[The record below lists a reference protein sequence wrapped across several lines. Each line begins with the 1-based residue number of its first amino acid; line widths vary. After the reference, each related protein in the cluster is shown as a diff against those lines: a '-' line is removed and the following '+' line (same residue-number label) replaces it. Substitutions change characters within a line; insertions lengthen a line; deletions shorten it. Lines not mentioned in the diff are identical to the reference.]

1 MKNKTIFFCSE
12 CGNESSKWTGK
23 CLACGAW
30 NTMIEQK
37 VTKQSNPK
45 ISPAISTEAA
55 KPKKLSEIEII
66 EDDRISTGITEFDRV
81 LGGGIVK
88 GSLVLVGGD
97 PGIGKS
103 TLLLQMCQ
111 TIKSKSTILYTSGEE
126 SQKQIKIRADRLNVD
141 NPNLLFLSETNMT
154 DIENTIINI
163 KPEFLIID
171 SVQTIF
177 CPEIDSAP
185 GSVTQIREVTLNL
198 MRIAKSNNIS
208 VFLVGH
214 VTKEGAIAGPKI
226 LEHMVDCVLYFE
238 GESHHF
244 HRILRGVKNRFG
256 STNEIGVFEMCNNGL
271 AEVDNHSKMLLSEMP
286 NNVSGTTVTCTLEG
300 TRPILAEIQALT
312 TKTNY
317 PAPRRTASGVDYNK
331 MALIIAVLEKHAKLR
346 LSTYDIYVNVA
357 GGMRLYEPAI
367 DLSIAIA
374 IASSSMDFIM
384 PTDTVAIGEIGLT
397 GEIRSVTAID
407 KRITEAEKL
416 GFKRM
421 IIPAGNAKSVS
432 SSIVEIIPVKNINQA
447 LSIIKLMRNIL

>member
-1 MKNKTIFFCSE
+1 MMKNKIIFFCSE

-30 NTMIEQK
+30 NTMVEQK
-37 VTKQSNPK
+37 ITKQSSSKDLTIIQSEN
-45 ISPAISTEAA
+45 T
-55 KPKKLSEIEII
+55 KPKKLSEIEVT
-66 EDDRISTGITEFDRV
+66 DDERTSTGIAEFDRV

-111 TIKSKSTILYTSGEE
+111 TIKTSSTILYASGEE
-126 SQKQIKIRADRLNVD
+126 SQKQIKIRAERLNVT
-141 NPNLLFLSETNMT
+141 NPNIMFLSETNMT
-154 DIENTIINI
+154 EIENAISNV
-163 KPEFLIID
+163 KPDFLIID
-171 SVQTIF
+171 SVQTVF

-198 MRIAKSNNIS
+198 MKIAKTNNIS

-271 AEVDNHSKMLLSEMP
+271 AEVENPSKMLLSEMP
-286 NNVSGTTVTCTLEG
+286 ANVSGTTVTCTLEG

-317 PAPRRTASGVDYNK
+317 PAPKRTASGIDYNK
-331 MALIIAVLEKHAKLR
+331 MALIIAVLEKHSKLR
-346 LSTYDIYVNVA
+346 LSTQDIYVNVA
-357 GGMRLYEPAI
+357 GGMRLSEPAV

-374 IASSSMDFIM
+374 IASSCIDFVI

-416 GFKRM
+416 GFKR
-421 IIPAGNAKSVS
+421 IIVPAGNSKSNAS
-432 SSIVEIIPVKNINQA
+432 TTIEIIPVKNINQA
-447 LSIIKLMRNIL
+447 LNVFK

>member
-1 MKNKTIFFCSE
+1 MMKNKTMFFCSE

-23 CLACGAW
+23 CMACGAW
-30 NTMIEQK
+30 NTMVEQK
-37 VTKQSNPK
+37 VTKQIGNKVS
-45 ISPAISTEAA
+45 SSVSAEAST
-55 KPKKLSEIEII
+55 PKKLSEIEII
-66 EDDRISTGITEFDRV
+66 EDDRTSTGIVEFDRV

-88 GSLVLVGGD
+88 GSLILVGGD

-111 TIKSKSTILYTSGEE
+111 TIKTKSNILYTSGEE
-126 SQKQIKIRADRLNVD
+126 SQKQIKIRADRLKVD

-154 DIENTIINI
+154 NIENTITNV
-163 KPEFLIID
+163 KPDFLIID

-185 GSVTQIREVTLNL
+185 GSVIQIREVTLNL

-244 HRILRGVKNRFG
+244 HRVLRGVKNRFG
-256 STNEIGVFEMCNNGL
+256 STNEIGVFEMGNNGL
-271 AEVDNHSKMLLSEMP
+271 AEVDNPSKMLLSEMP
-286 NNVSGTTVTCTLEG
+286 DNVSGTTVTCTLEG

-331 MALIIAVLEKHAKLR
+331 MALIIAVLEKHANLN
-346 LSTYDIYVNVA
+346 LSTFDIYVNVA
-357 GGMRLYEPAI
+357 GGMRLAEPAI

-374 IASSSMDFIM
+374 IASSCKDFIM

-416 GFKRM
+416 GFKRI
-421 IIPAGNAKSVS
+421 IIPAGNAKTVS
-432 SSIVEIIPVKNINQA
+432 SSAIEIVPVKNIKQA
-447 LSIIKLMRNIL
+447 LDILR

>member
-1 MKNKTIFFCSE
+1 MKSKVVFFCSE
-12 CGNESSKWTGK
+12 CGSESSKWTGK

-37 VTKQSNPK
+37 VTKQNNNTKATTVLSAE
-45 ISPAISTEAA
+45 SS
-55 KPKKLSEIEII
+55 KPKRLSEIKII
-66 EDDRISTGITEFDRV
+66 EDERTSTGIREFDRV

-111 TIKSKSTILYTSGEE
+111 TIKTKSTILYTSGEE

-154 DIENTIINI
+154 DIENTIANV
-163 KPEFLIID
+163 KPDFLIID

-198 MRIAKSNNIS
+198 MKIAKSNNIS
-208 VFLVGH
+208 IFLVGH

-271 AEVDNHSKMLLSEMP
+271 AEVDNPSKMLLSEMP

-346 LSTYDIYVNVA
+346 LSTQDIYVNVA
-357 GGMRLYEPAI
+357 GGMRLNEPAI

-374 IASSSMDFIM
+374 IASSCMDFIM

-416 GFKRM
+416 GFKR
-421 IIPAGNAKSVS
+421 IIVPAGNAKSVS
-432 SSIVEIIPVKNINQA
+432 SSTIDIIPVKNINQA
-447 LSIIKLMRNIL
+447 LNVLK

>member
-12 CGNESSKWTGK
+12 CGNESYKWTGK
-23 CLACGAW
+23 CMACGAW

-37 VTKQSNPK
+37 VTKQSSQKTTANS
-45 ISPAISTEAA
+45 ITEVS
-55 KPKKLSEIEII
+55 KPKKLSEIEIT
-66 EDDRISTGITEFDRV
+66 DDERTSTGINEFDRV

-111 TIKSKSTILYTSGEE
+111 TIKTDSTILYTSGEE
-126 SQKQIKIRADRLNVD
+126 SQKQIKIRAERLSVT

-154 DIENTIINI
+154 EIENAISKVN
-163 KPEFLIID
+163 PDFLIID

-198 MRIAKSNNIS
+198 MRIAKTNNIS

-256 STNEIGVFEMCNNGL
+256 STNEIGVFEMCSNGL
-271 AEVDNHSKMLLSEMP
+271 AEVENPSKMLLSEMP
-286 NNVSGTTVTCTLEG
+286 ANVSGTTVTCTLEG

-317 PAPRRTASGVDYNK
+317 PAPKRTASGIDYNK
-331 MALIIAVLEKHAKLR
+331 MALIIAVLEKHSKLR
-346 LSTYDIYVNVA
+346 LSTQDIYVNVA

-367 DLSIAIA
+367 DLSIAVA
-374 IASSSMDFIM
+374 IASSCMDFLI

-416 GFKRM
+416 GFKK
-421 IIPAGNAKSVS
+421 IIVPAGNAKAVTS
-432 SSIVEIIPVKNINQA
+432 SSIEIVPVRNINQA
-447 LSIIKLMRNIL
+447 LNFFK

>member
-1 MKNKTIFFCSE
+1 MKSKVVFFCSE
-12 CGNESSKWTGK
+12 CGSESSKWTGK

-37 VTKQSNPK
+37 VTKQNNNTKATTVLSAE
-45 ISPAISTEAA
+45 SS
-55 KPKKLSEIEII
+55 KPKRLSEIKII
-66 EDDRISTGITEFDRV
+66 EDERTSTGIREFDRV

-111 TIKSKSTILYTSGEE
+111 TIKTKSTILYTSGEE

-154 DIENTIINI
+154 DIENTIANV
-163 KPEFLIID
+163 KPDFLIID

-198 MRIAKSNNIS
+198 MKIAKSNNIAI
-208 VFLVGH
+208 FLVGH

-271 AEVDNHSKMLLSEMP
+271 AEVDNPSKMLLSEMP

-317 PAPRRTASGVDYNK
+317 PAPRRTASGVDSNK

-346 LSTYDIYVNVA
+346 LSTQDIYVNVA
-357 GGMRLYEPAI
+357 GGMRLNEPAI

-374 IASSSMDFIM
+374 IASSCMDFIM
-384 PTDTVAIGEIGLT
+384 STDTVAIGEIGLT

-416 GFKRM
+416 GFKR
-421 IIPAGNAKSVS
+421 IIVPAGNAKSVS
-432 SSIVEIIPVKNINQA
+432 SSTIDIIPVKNINQA
-447 LSIIKLMRNIL
+447 LNVLK

>member
-1 MKNKTIFFCSE
+1 MKSKVVFFCSE

-37 VTKQSNPK
+37 VTKQNNIKST
-45 ISPAISTEAA
+45 ISVSSEYS

-66 EDDRISTGITEFDRV
+66 EDERTSTGIREFDRV
-81 LGGGIVK
+81 LGGGVVK

-111 TIKSKSTILYTSGEE
+111 TLKTKATILYTSGEE
-126 SQKQIKIRADRLNVD
+126 SQKQVKIRADRLKVD
-141 NPNLLFLSETNMT
+141 NPNLMFLSETNMT
-154 DIENTIINI
+154 EIENAISNI

-185 GSVTQIREVTLNL
+185 GSVTQIREVTLKL
-198 MRIAKSNNIS
+198 MNIAKSNNIS

-256 STNEIGVFEMCNNGL
+256 STNEIGVFEMCNSGL
-271 AEVDNHSKMLLSEMP
+271 TEVENPSQMLLSEMP
-286 NNVSGTTVTCTLEG
+286 NNISGTTVTCTLEG
-300 TRPILAEIQALT
+300 TRPLLAEIQALT

-346 LSTYDIYVNVA
+346 LSTQDIYVNVA
-357 GGMRLYEPAI
+357 GGMRLNEPAI

-374 IASSSMDFIM
+374 VASSCMDFIV
-384 PTDTVAIGEIGLT
+384 PADTVAIGEIGLT

-416 GFKRM
+416 GFKKI
-421 IIPAGNAKSVS
+421 IIPQGNAKNIS
-432 SSIVEIIPVKNINQA
+432 SSIEIIPVTNINQA
-447 LSIIKLMRNIL
+447 LNILK

>member
-1 MKNKTIFFCSE
+1 MKNKIVFFCSE

-30 NTMIEQK
+30 NTMLEQK
-37 VTKQSNPK
+37 VTKQSGGKASVAIPS
-45 ISPAISTEAA
+45 ISG

-66 EDDRISTGITEFDRV
+66 DDERKSTGIAEFDRV

-111 TIKSKSTILYTSGEE
+111 TINTSSVILYTSGEE
-126 SQKQIKIRADRLNVD
+126 SQKQIKIRADRLKVT

-154 DIENTIINI
+154 EIENTISNV

-256 STNEIGVFEMCNNGL
+256 STNEIGVFEMCSTGL
-271 AEVDNHSKMLLSEMP
+271 VEVENPSKMLLSEMSP
-286 NNVSGTTVTCTLEG
+286 NVSGTTVTCTLEG

-317 PAPRRTASGVDYNK
+317 PAPRRTASGIDYNK
-331 MALIIAVLEKHAKLR
+331 MSLIIAVLEKHSKLK
-346 LSTYDIYVNVA
+346 LSTQDIYVNVA
-357 GGMRLYEPAI
+357 GGMRLYEPAV
-367 DLSIAIA
+367 DLSIAAA
-374 IASSSMDFIM
+374 IASSCMDFVI

-416 GFKRM
+416 GFKRI
-421 IIPAGNAKSVS
+421 IIPAGNAKSITS
-432 SSIVEIIPVKNINQA
+432 SAIEIIPVKNINQA
-447 LSIIKLMRNIL
+447 LNFFK

>member
-1 MKNKTIFFCSE
+1 MKNKIVFFCSE

-37 VTKQSNPK
+37 VTKQNNKSV
-45 ISPAISTEAA
+45 SSATTTESS
-55 KPKKLSEIEII
+55 KPKRLSEIEIV
-66 EDDRISTGITEFDRV
+66 EDERTSTGITEFDRV

-111 TIKSKSTILYTSGEE
+111 TIKTKSTILYTSGEE
-126 SQKQIKIRADRLNVD
+126 SQKQIKLRAERLKVN

-154 DIENTIINI
+154 DIENTISNV
-163 KPEFLIID
+163 KPDFLIID

-185 GSVTQIREVTLNL
+185 GSVTQIREVTMNL
-198 MRIAKSNNIS
+198 MKIAKSRNIS
-208 VFLVGH
+208 IFLVGH

-271 AEVDNHSKMLLSEMP
+271 AEVENPSKMLLSEMP
-286 NNVSGTTVTCTLEG
+286 ANVSGTTVTCTLEG

-331 MALIIAVLEKHAKLR
+331 MALIIAVLEKHARLK
-346 LSTYDIYVNVA
+346 LSTQDIYVNVA

-374 IASSSMDFIM
+374 IASSCMDFVM

-397 GEIRSVTAID
+397 GEIRSVTAMD

-416 GFKRM
+416 GFKR
-421 IIPAGNAKSVS
+421 IIVPSGNAKNISS
-432 SSIVEIIPVKNINQA
+432 SSIDIIPVKNINQA
-447 LSIIKLMRNIL
+447 LSILK

>member
-1 MKNKTIFFCSE
+1 MKNKIIFFCKE

-30 NTMIEQK
+30 DTMTEHK
-37 VTKQSNPK
+37 VTKQSTGKASFIFPTE
-45 ISPAISTEAA
+45 ST
-55 KPKKLSEIEII
+55 KPKKLSEIEIV
-66 EDDRISTGITEFDRV
+66 DDERTSTGITEFDRV

-103 TLLLQMCQ
+103 TLLLQMCR
-111 TIKSKSTILYTSGEE
+111 TIKTQSTILYTSGEE
-126 SQKQIKIRADRLNVD
+126 SQKQIKIRADRLNVN

-154 DIENTIINI
+154 DIENAIAGV
-163 KPEFLIID
+163 KPDFLIID

-185 GSVTQIREVTLNL
+185 GSVTQIRKVTLNL
-198 MRIAKSNNIS
+198 MKIAKTNNIS

-214 VTKEGAIAGPKI
+214 VTKDGDIAGPKI

-256 STNEIGVFEMCNNGL
+256 STNEIGVFEMCSNGL
-271 AEVDNHSKMLLSEMP
+271 VEVENPSKMLLSEVP
-286 NNVSGTTVTCTLEG
+286 ADVSGTTVTCTLEG

-312 TKTNY
+312 TRTNY
-317 PAPRRTASGVDYNK
+317 PAPKRTASGIDHYK

-346 LSTYDIYVNVA
+346 LSTQDIYVNVA
-357 GGMRLYEPAI
+357 GGMRLYETAI
-367 DLSIAIA
+367 DLSIATA
-374 IASSSMDFIM
+374 IASSCMDFVV
-384 PTDTVAIGEIGLT
+384 PADTVVIGEIGLT

-416 GFKRM
+416 GFKR
-421 IIPAGNAKSVS
+421 IIVPAGNAKNVTS
-432 SSIVEIIPVKNINQA
+432 SNIEIVPVKNINQA
-447 LSIIKLMRNIL
+447 LNIFK

>member
-1 MKNKTIFFCSE
+1 MKNKIVFFCSE
-12 CGNESSKWTGK
+12 CGSESSKWTGK
-23 CLACGAW
+23 CLVCGAW

-37 VTKQSNPK
+37 VTKQAAGKSTA
-45 ISPAISTEAA
+45 IISTEAA
-55 KPKKLSEIEII
+55 KPKKLTDIEIT
-66 EDDRISTGITEFDRV
+66 DDERTSTGITEFDRV
-81 LGGGIVK
+81 LGGGVVK

-103 TLLLQMCQ
+103 TLLLQMCE
-111 TIKSKSTILYTSGEE
+111 TLKTKSTILYVSGEE
-126 SQKQIKIRADRLNVD
+126 SQKQIKIRADRLGVKNS
-141 NPNLLFLSETNMT
+141 NLLLLSETNMNE
-154 DIENTIINI
+154 IENAIANI
-163 KPEFLIID
+163 KPEILIID

-177 CPEIDSAP
+177 CPETDSAP
-185 GSVTQIREVTLNL
+185 GSATQIREVTLNL
-198 MRIAKSNNIS
+198 MKLAKTNNIS
-208 VFLVGH
+208 IFLVGH

-256 STNEIGVFEMCNNGL
+256 STNEIGVFEMCGTGL
-271 AEVDNHSKMLLSEMP
+271 LEVENPSGMLLSEMP
-286 NNVSGTTVTCTLEG
+286 TNVCGTAVTCTLEG

-331 MALIIAVLEKHAKLR
+331 TALIIAVLEKHAKLK
-346 LSTYDIYVNVA
+346 LSAYDIYVNVA
-357 GGMRLYEPAI
+357 GGMRLNEPAI

-374 IASSSMDFIM
+374 IASSCLDFLI
-384 PTDTVAIGEIGLT
+384 PSDTVAIGEIGLT

-416 GFKRM
+416 GFKRI
-421 IIPAGNAKSVS
+421 IIPAGNSKATS
-432 SSIVEIIPVKNINQA
+432 SSIEVIPVKNIGQVLA
-447 LSIIKLMRNIL
+447 VLK